1 MCVLCDDLETRRSF
15 LFLILFLPVFAVC
28 CVWRVCVTLRP
39 SCGSVLC
46 DNLPRL
52 VFLFFLLAVLR
63 ENYKSSENLALIF
76 FFSGGHLTFFT

>member
-1 MCVLCDDLETRRSF
+1 MLCVTCVCDLETRRSF
-15 LFLILFLPVFAVC
+15 LICFFFCGGGVFK
-28 CVWRVCVTLRP
+28 TF
-39 SCGSVLC
+39 SCDSVLC
-46 DNLPRL
+46 DDLPRL